1 MKSYLRRW
9 FSVGYG
15 YFLVGWLYLSTGY
28 RFWRWRVH
36 LWLHQSHE
44 EESTQTG
51 MKHTLL
57 FIRHGQT
64 TWNAEQR
71 LPGQLPGVLLNDT
84 GREQAAC
91 LADALSALPI
101 QVIISSPLERAKDT
115 AEIIAQGRGLAVQL
129 EPDLMDT
136 QIRQWAGQNYNELA
150 KTDPAWPAYIKDP
163 TVAPEG
169 IETFPQV
176 QQRSVAAVERWL
188 AREPG
193 AAYLAFVAH
202 ADVVKLLIA
211 HYSGLE
217 AGKAGIMLIENASVS
232 IVELDSEHAYQ
243 ARIVAIGW
251 NPRPG
256 WLKPPELKP
265 RPELESETAKGTE
278 TTAVVPQTGDER
290 SS

>member
-9 FSVGYG
+9 FSVGYS
-15 YFLVGWLYLSTGY
+15 YFFVGWLYLSTVY
-28 RFWRWRVH
+28 RFWRWRVQ
-36 LWLHQSHE
+36 LWLHPSHY

-51 MKHTLL
+51 MKQTLL
-57 FIRHGQT
+57 IIRHGQS
-64 TWNAEQR
+64 TWNAEQL
-71 LPGQLPGVLLNDT
+71 LPGQLPGIPLNDT
-84 GREQAAC
+84 GREQAAR

-101 QVIISSPLERAKDT
+101 QVIVSSPLERAKET
-115 AEIIAQGRGLAVQL
+115 ADIIVQGRELTVQL

-136 QIRQWAGQNYNELA
+136 NIGPWAGKNYNELG
-150 KTDPAWPAYIKDP
+150 KIDPAWPAYVKDP

-176 QQRSVAAVERWL
+176 QQRSVAAVDRWL

-193 AAYLAFVAH
+193 AAYIAFVAH

-217 AGKAGIMLIENASVS
+217 AGRAGIMLIENASVS
-232 IVELDSEHAYQ
+232 IVELDSEHLHHV
-243 ARIVAIGW
+243 RIVAIGW

-265 RPELESETAKGTE
+265 EPEPASEAAKEMEATES
-278 TTAVVPQTGDER
+278 
-290 SS
+290 